1 LDITHDLPDE
11 KAMTEIEMLRDWL
24 ARQAAE
30 RKLNEIARQT
40 GVNRRTI
47 QRIVNNDKYSV
58 TSTTSSALK
67 RYMDTTEREAEQASV

>member
-1 LDITHDLPDE
+1 
-11 KAMTEIEMLRDWL
+11 MTEFEMLRDWL

-47 QRIVNNDKYSV
+47 QRIVNNENYSV

-67 RYMDTTEREAEQASV
+67 RYMDTSSVAVSEQAAA